1 MPRKQDRFTYLR
13 EVELEFASGRRTAR
27 ISDISAGG
35 CYIDTIV
42 QVIVGDNVTIH
53 ITAAEGLTMPFKGRV
68 AYLLT
73 GNGFGIEF
81 LDLTDLQKEFLK
93 GLMPATAS

>member
-13 EVELEFASGRRTAR
+13 EVELEFTSGRRTAR

-42 QVIVGDNVTIH
+42 QVFVGDTVTIH
-53 ITAAEGLTMPFKGRV
+53 ITASDGLTIPFTGKV
-68 AYLLT
+68 AYILA
-73 GNGFGIEF
+73 GNGFGVEF
-81 LDLTDLQKEFLK
+81 LDLTETQKDFLK
-93 GLMPATAS
+93 GLMAPTAG

>member
-1 MPRKQDRFTYLR
+1 MPRKQDRFTYLQ

-42 QVIVGDNVTIH
+42 QVVVGDVLTIY
-53 ITAAEGLTMPFKGRV
+53 ITATEGSTMPFKGRV
-68 AYLLT
+68 AYVLT
-73 GNGFGIEF
+73 GNGFGVEF
-81 LDLTDLQKEFLK
+81 LDLTDIQNEFLK
-93 GLMPATAS
+93 SLMPATAS

>member
-13 EVELEFASGRRTAR
+13 EVELEFVSGRRTAR

-42 QVIVGDNVTIH
+42 QVTEGDKVTIH
-53 ITAAEGLTMPFKGRV
+53 ITASEGLTMPFKGQV
-68 AYLLT
+68 AYLLA